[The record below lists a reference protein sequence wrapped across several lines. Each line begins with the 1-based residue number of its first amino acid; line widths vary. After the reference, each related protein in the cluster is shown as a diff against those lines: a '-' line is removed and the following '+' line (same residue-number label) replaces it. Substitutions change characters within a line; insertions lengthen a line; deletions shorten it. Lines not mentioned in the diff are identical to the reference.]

1 MRWFPELA
9 KRIDQLSRDLLSF
22 AQMEA
27 RVEDREDG
35 VFAQINHFK
44 TSDEVVRQIE
54 LLILEGVLRDGDR
67 LPGERDL
74 AQEFDVS
81 RPILREALKELEAR
95 GLVTSHHGG
104 GTFVADIV
112 GQVFSKPLTDLISR
126 HATATRDYLEYRREL
141 EGLTAELAASR
152 ATEADKSL
160 LARIIAD
167 MRTAHDT
174 ADAEAELAADVA
186 FHSAVGEAAHN
197 IVLLHTMRACYRL
210 LSEGIFFNR
219 KAVFALAN
227 ARERLLEQHVDI
239 FEAIKA
245 GDPNKAKAAAQAHI
259 DFVMEAVRDADRAV
273 GWNRVSR
280 MRSMLRDKP
289 QGTSRKG

>member
-1 MRWFPELA
+1 M
-9 KRIDQLSRDLLSF
+9 
-22 AQMEA
+22 
-27 RVEDREDG
+27 EDREDG